1 MAVVVEILKVL
12 VKKEFNEKMIEI
24 EYEVDCIVEDIR
36 KGKSP
41 GLNTKIAMENIEE
54 AVRVRGEVD
63 KVKRDGERIYK
74 ALVIAKTVYDATD
87 KSTTI
92 GAALNPAAAAIGY
105 ATRFLIDAIKQE
117 ISDLANIIEV
127 IPSLSKNFGEFLKRS
142 KGRITVALA
151 AAALKQKSSKDRTN
165 MVG

>member
-41 GLNTKIAMENIEE
+41 DLNARLK
-54 AVRVRGEVD
+54 GEVD
-63 KVKRDGERIYK
+63 KTKEDAERIYK
-74 ALVIAKTVYDATD
+74 ALVIVKTVYDATD

-92 GAALNPAAAAIGY
+92 GAALNPVAAAIGY
-105 ATRFLIDAIKQE
+105 ATRFLIEAAKKE
-117 ISDLANIIEV
+117 IRDLKNIIEV

-142 KGRITVALA
+142 RGIIIVALA